1 MKYFLRS
8 PEGKI
13 EEKNINAKQFWEL
26 RRKGYTRVSGTERL
40 AIAKREFEKTQGRK
54 KRAKDAGMIDVHF
67 ISSNHFAY
75 DGYSASALLLKK
87 DIEKYGIFLN
97 DDYEGQ
103 KICLNYHLPNTL
115 QYSQS
120 PKNIIF
126 SMFETTK
133 YPEFWGEWW
142 AKADKCVV
150 PSKFCAD
157 VLQAQFGLQGEV
169 VPLGYEPEKF
179 YYLERERGDQ
189 SPFTFL
195 HFDAFKY
202 RKGWDIVLNAFE
214 AEFGEDE
221 DVRLIFKTTVDKTM
235 NLSEYKRIE
244 VIKAIYSLDD
254 LRELM
259 QRSDCFVFPSRGE
272 GFGLTPLECM
282 ATGMPIIVPNHT
294 GMREYFDESLM
305 HDLEWEKI
313 TPRYDNKEFAGLDLG
328 VQFQPT
334 IASVRKAMRAEYEA
348 FKLGAAFR
356 HNRAKNLAN
365 HAQRWK
371 AEFTAK
377 GVANVIKSLMQK

>member
-1 MKYFLRS
+1 MKYFLKS
-8 PEGKI
+8 PQGKI

-26 RRKGYTRVSGTERL
+26 RRKGYARISGAERL
-40 AIAKREFEKTQGRK
+40 EIAKQEFKANDGRK
-54 KRAKDAGMIDVHF
+54 KRAKAAGMIDVHF

-75 DGYSASALLLKK
+75 DGYSASALLMKK

-103 KICLNYHLPNTL
+103 EICLNYHLPNTL
-115 QYSQS
+115 QYSNS

-142 AKADKCVV
+142 ARADKRIV
-150 PSKFCAD
+150 PSKFCSE
-157 VLQAQFGLQGEV
+157 VLQAQFGLDSV
-169 VPLGYEPEKF
+169 IAPLGYEPQKF
-179 YYLERERGDQ
+179 YLLDRERTDQ

-202 RKGWDIVLNAFE
+202 RKGWDIVLNAFDE
-214 AEFGEDE
+214 EFGADE

-235 NLSEYKRIE
+235 NLAEYKKVE
-244 VIKAIYSLDD
+244 VIKGIYSLDD

-305 HDLEWEKI
+305 HDLEWVKVK
-313 TPRYDNKEFAGLDLG
+313 PVYDNKEFHGLDLG
-328 VQFQPT
+328 EQFQPT

-348 FKLGAAFR
+348 HQNGAAFR
-356 HNRAKNLAN
+356 QIRARNLAK
-365 HAQRWK
+365 HAQRWQ

-377 GVANVIKSLMQK
+377 KVAEVIKSLIQK

>member
-1 MKYFLRS
+1 MKYYLKN
-8 PEGKI
+8 PQGKI
-13 EEKNINAKQFWEL
+13 EEKNINAEQYWEL
-26 RRKGYTRVSGTERL
+26 IRKGYKRLSGAERVE
-40 AIAKREFEKTQGRK
+40 IARQTNVKKVDRK
-54 KRAKDAGMIDVHF
+54 KRAKELGLLDVHF
-67 ISSNHFAY
+67 ISSNAFAY

-103 KICLNYHLPNTL
+103 EICLNYHLPNTL

-142 AKADKCVV
+142 KVADKCIV

-157 VLQAQFGLQGEV
+157 VLEAQFGVHGEV

-179 YYLERERGDQ
+179 YFLERERSDQ

-195 HFDAFKY
+195 HFDAFKW
-202 RKGWDIVLNAFE
+202 RKGWDIVLNAFDQ
-214 AEFGEDE
+214 EFGEDE
-221 DVRLIFKTTVDKTM
+221 DVRLIFKTTVGKTM
-235 NLSEYKRIE
+235 NMAEYPRVE

-282 ATGMPIIVPNHT
+282 ATGMPIIIPDHT
-294 GMREYFDESLM
+294 GMSEYFDESLM
-305 HDLEWEKI
+305 QKLDWKYI
-313 TPRYDNKEFAGLDLG
+313 VPQYDNKEFAGMDLG
-328 VQFQPT
+328 LQFQPT
-334 IASVRKAMRAEYEA
+334 IESVRKAMRAEYEI
-348 FKLGAAFR
+348 FKQGAAMR
-356 HNRAKNLAN
+356 KVRARNLAR
-365 HAQRWK
+365 HAERWQ

-377 GVANVIKSLMQK
+377 GVAKVIKSLM